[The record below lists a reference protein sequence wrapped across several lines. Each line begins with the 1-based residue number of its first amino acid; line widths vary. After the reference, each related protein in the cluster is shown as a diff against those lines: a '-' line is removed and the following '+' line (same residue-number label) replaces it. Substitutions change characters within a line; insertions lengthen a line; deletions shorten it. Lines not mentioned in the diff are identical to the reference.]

1 MDPSLLPV
9 VPTPVPSSL
18 LQADDSD
25 SRSSSSDASAPSAAS
40 AAHDDLD
47 GDDLDDDVVATRA
60 LSTESGEWCVICFEN
75 GVNTVLEPC
84 GHANLCDACVSRLGK
99 RRCPTCR
106 ARAKRVRIYG
116 EEGEEGG
123 VGKCGEEVLGIGG
136 MGIGVGG
143 RFVVKT
149 VKQVIAERRMRE
161 SRTLEDTL
169 QILFLGPADTGK
181 RTLVRGL
188 LEKYGLPPEERPPTP
203 SLVTDADGD
212 VFGNGSDF
220 SANARIGGATV
231 RLSVLR
237 RGLLTSRRML
247 LDDVRVLKPDI
258 LVMCASAHVGTS
270 LPDMLAWDKVI
281 RANISV
287 PRLWALLTHPEFDVG
302 VREVGAPPIAPL
314 DHTHNIPL
322 TIGSISPPSLR
333 PRAHYI
339 CATGTAGFSIGLRSL
354 TKDVVRYGRTA
365 RDEALAAAVA
375 QAEEMGV
382 DEDAA
387 RLVGEGGLAGQQPSL
402 RERSSSDAS
411 ANRPGGGSLGQAPV
425 PMDGR
430 PLDISGSLSAA
441 AMGNNL
447 LGTRTANMR
456 GFRIARDGVRDVN
469 QSISGFV
476 NWLGGSQN

>member
-1 MDPSLLPV
+1 
-9 VPTPVPSSL
+9 
-18 LQADDSD
+18 
-25 SRSSSSDASAPSAAS
+25 
-40 AAHDDLD
+40 
-47 GDDLDDDVVATRA
+47 
-60 LSTESGEWCVICFEN
+60 
-75 GVNTVLEPC
+75 
-84 GHANLCDACVSRLGK
+84 
-99 RRCPTCR
+99 
-106 ARAKRVRIYG
+106 
-116 EEGEEGG
+116 
-123 VGKCGEEVLGIGG
+123 
-136 MGIGVGG
+136 
-143 RFVVKT
+143 
-149 VKQVIAERRMRE
+149 MRE

-169 QILFLGPADTGK
+169 QILFLGPSDTGK

-188 LEKYGLPPEERPPTP
+188 LEKYGLPAEERPPVP

-237 RGLLTSRRML
+237 RGMLTSRRML
-247 LDDVRVLKPDI
+247 LDDVRCLKPDI

-270 LPDMLAWDKVI
+270 LADMLAWDKVI

-302 VREVGAPPIAPL
+302 EREAGAPPIAPL
-314 DHTHNIPL
+314 DHAHNIPL
-322 TIGSISPPSLR
+322 TIGSISPPALR

-339 CATGTAGFSIGLRSL
+339 CATGAAGFSIGLRSL

-387 RLVGEGGLAGQQPSL
+387 RSAGDAGALGLEGQPTLVA
-402 RERSSSDAS
+402 RSSSDATS
-411 ANRPGGGSLGQAPV
+411 NRTAAAAGGEPNVGMG
-425 PMDGR
+425 GR
-430 PLDISGSLSAA
+430 PVGMTGSLSAA
-441 AMGNNL
+441 AMGNGM
-447 LGTRTANMR
+447 LGARTANMR
-456 GFRIARDGVRDVN
+456 GLRIAREGVRDVN